1 MKNKY
6 GKELTVKFLKRLLKI
21 TILYTICFII
31 FYISARYICSK
42 FIWYP
47 DNPLYII
54 LTSIFYQGFF
64 LLIIW
69 FIGFIIIFIVTLMKS
84 LSYIDALVS
93 ESRKLITKTDEQI
106 KLPDELKEAEATM
119 NQIKKE
125 ALFNERLAKENEQ
138 KKNDLI
144 VYLAHDLKT
153 PLTSIIGYLSLL
165 DEEKNLS
172 NKQKNKFIKIALEKS
187 NKLEEL
193 INELFEIT
201 KYNSK
206 TLTIKKEKLNLTLLI
221 NQVIDEFYPIL
232 KEQNKKINFTTQKDI
247 FIKADSIK
255 MARVFNNLIKNAIS
269 YSYEN
274 SPINLDIKEDKD
286 LIITISNK
294 SKTLTKEEL
303 NKLFDKFYR
312 ADYSRNTKLG
322 GSGLGLAI
330 AKEIIELH
338 NGTITVKSE
347 NEEITFM
354 ITLPKN

>member
-6 GKELTVKFLKRLLKI
+6 GKELTFKFLKRLFKV

-31 FYISARYICSK
+31 FYIVGYHLCSN
-42 FIWYP
+42 ITWYP
-47 DNPLYII
+47 DDPLYVL
-54 LTSIFYQGFF
+54 LTGIFYQGFF

-69 FIGFIIIFIVTLMKS
+69 FIGFIVIFTITLMKS

-93 ESRKLITKTDEQI
+93 ESRKLITKTDEKI
-106 KLPDELKEAEATM
+106 KLPDELKEAEETM

-172 NKQKNKFIKIALEKS
+172 TKQKNKFIKIALEKS

-201 KYNSK
+201 KYNSE

-221 NQVIDEFYPIL
+221 NQVIEEFYPIL
-232 KEQNKKINFTTQKDI
+232 KEQNKEINFSTQKDI

-255 MARVFNNLIKNAIS
+255 MARVFNNLIKNAIN
-269 YSYEN
+269 YSYDN
-274 SPINLDIKEDKD
+274 SKINITIKEDKD

-294 SKTLTKEEL
+294 SKTLSQEQIDKI
-303 NKLFDKFYR
+303 FDKFYR
-312 ADYSRNTKLG
+312 IDYSRNTKLG

-330 AKEIIELH
+330 AKEIIKVH
-338 NGTITVKSE
+338 NGKIQVKSE
-347 NEEITFM
+347 NEETTFT